1 MVIGATYRLATN
13 MNGYAENFRFAN
25 QSAVSDT
32 LSYKVDTLGREKL
45 RIGDELGVGISVR
58 GGEKWNAEFNYTRSN
73 WKNSGIDNAPGF
85 SVIGDMTFRTT
96 VSQSFRAGFEITP
109 NRNDIRYYLKTCTY
123 RAGLYFDQ
131 EYYTVNNMNVNTFG
145 ITIGAT
151 LPVFRLYNGLT
162 VGVDFGQRAA
172 DRQGMIRE
180 RYVMFNIGFNIHD
193 IWFQK
198 PRYN

>member
-1 MVIGATYRLATN
+1 LKGTALNYR
-13 MNGYAENFRFAN
+13 YSN
-25 QSAVSDT
+25 QDSVTDT
-32 LSYKVDTLGREKL
+32 LKNDAVDLNKAGLKL
-45 RIGDELGVGISVR
+45 ADELGVGISVR